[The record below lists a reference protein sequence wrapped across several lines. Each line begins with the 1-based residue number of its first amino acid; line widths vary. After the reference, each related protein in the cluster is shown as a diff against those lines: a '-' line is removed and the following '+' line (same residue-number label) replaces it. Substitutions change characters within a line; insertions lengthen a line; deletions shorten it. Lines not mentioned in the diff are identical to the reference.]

1 MTQQVH
7 VLQIATGPNNR
18 EAKGVYTSRHYA
30 ECAARY
36 LQAKHSA
43 YGVKAEIYI
52 RTFNLNGLE
61 EEVNVPALSNL
72 LIDNGP
78 I

>member
-1 MTQQVH
+1 MTQKVH

-36 LQAKHSA
+36 LQAN
-43 YGVKAEIYI
+43 GVKAEIYI
-52 RTFNLNGLE
+52 RTFDLNGLE
-61 EEVNVPALSNL
+61 EEVSVPALSKIL
-72 LIDNGP
+72 VENGP

>member
-1 MTQQVH
+1 MTQKVH

-36 LQAKHSA
+36 LQAN
-43 YGVKAEIYI
+43 GVKAEIYI
-52 RTFNLNGLE
+52 RTFELNALE
-61 EEVNVPALSNL
+61 EEVSVPALSKIL
-72 LIDNGP
+72 VENGP